1 MSEKINLSMITNVL
15 FEQIN
20 KINDD
25 KLRGENL
32 ENQLKKSAAIVVL
45 SKTIIETN
53 KLALDAMKAQSDL
66 IESVNL
72 PRALM
77 LDND

>member
-1 MSEKINLSMITNVL
+1 MSEKMNLSMITNVL
-15 FEQIN
+15 LDQIN

-53 KLALDAMKAQSDL
+53 RLALDAMKAQSDL

-77 LDND
+77 LDSE

>member
-53 KLALDAMKAQSDL
+53 RLALDAMKAQSDL

-77 LDND
+77 LDSE

>member
-1 MSEKINLSMITNVL
+1 MITNVL

-53 KLALDAMKAQSDL
+53 RLALDAMKAQSDL

-77 LDND
+77 LDSE

>member
-1 MSEKINLSMITNVL
+1 MITNVL
-15 FEQIN
+15 LEQIN

-25 KLRGENL
+25 KLRGEGL

-53 KLALDAMKAQSDL
+53 RLALDAMKAQSDL

-77 LDND
+77 FDSD

>member
-1 MSEKINLSMITNVL
+1 MNEKINLSMITNVL
-15 FEQIN
+15 FDQIN

-32 ENQLKKSAAIVVL
+32 EKQLKKSAAIVVL

-53 KLALDAMKAQSDL
+53 RLALDAMKAQSDL

-77 LDND
+77 LDSE

>member
-1 MSEKINLSMITNVL
+1 MNEKINLSMITNVL
-15 FEQIN
+15 YDQIN
-20 KINDD
+20 KINDN

-53 KLALDAMKAQSDL
+53 RLALDAMRAQSDL

-77 LDND
+77 LDSE

>member
-1 MSEKINLSMITNVL
+1 MNKKINLSMITNVL
-15 FEQIN
+15 FDQIN

-53 KLALDAMKAQSDL
+53 RLALDAMKAQSDL

-77 LDND
+77 LDSE

>member
-1 MSEKINLSMITNVL
+1 MNEKINLSMITNVL
-15 FEQIN
+15 FDQIN
-20 KINDD
+20 KINDN
-25 KLRGENL
+25 KLRGEGL

-53 KLALDAMKAQSDL
+53 RLALDAMKAQSDL

-77 LDND
+77 LDSE

>member
-1 MSEKINLSMITNVL
+1 MNEKINLSMITNVL
-15 FEQIN
+15 FDQIN

-53 KLALDAMKAQSDL
+53 RLALDAMKAQSDL

>member
-1 MSEKINLSMITNVL
+1 MNEKINLSMITNVL
-15 FEQIN
+15 LEQIN

-45 SKTIIETN
+45 SKTIVDTN
-53 KLALDAMKAQSDL
+53 RLALDAMRAQGSL
-66 IESVNL
+66 IECVNL

>member
-1 MSEKINLSMITNVL
+1 MNEKINLSMITNVL
-15 FEQIN
+15 YDQIN
-20 KINDD
+20 KINDN

-53 KLALDAMKAQSDL
+53 RLALDAMKAQSDL

>member
-1 MSEKINLSMITNVL
+1 MNEKINLSMITNVL
-15 FEQIN
+15 FDQIN

-53 KLALDAMKAQSDL
+53 RLALDAMKAQSDL

-77 LDND
+77 LDSE

>member
-1 MSEKINLSMITNVL
+1 MNKKINLSMITNVL
-15 FEQIN
+15 FDQIN

-53 KLALDAMKAQSDL
+53 RLALDAMKAQSDL

>member
-1 MSEKINLSMITNVL
+1 MNEKINLSMITNVL
-15 FEQIN
+15 LEQIN

-25 KLRGENL
+25 KLRGEGL

-53 KLALDAMKAQSDL
+53 RLALDAMKAQSDL

-77 LDND
+77 FDSD

>member
-1 MSEKINLSMITNVL
+1 MNEKINLSMITNVL
-15 FEQIN
+15 LEQIN

-53 KLALDAMKAQSDL
+53 RLALDAMRAQSDL